1 VLRIV
6 IDRDTCEGT
15 GNCVYWAPATFDLD
29 EDGHSVLLDPPG
41 DDEQRIRV
49 AAEGCPVRA
58 ISVEV
63 VEEPADA
70 LGGERSGEPS

>member
-6 IDRDTCEGT
+6 IDQDKCEGT

-29 EDGHSVLLDPPG
+29 DDGHSVVLDPPG

-49 AAEGCPVRA
+49 AAEGCPMRA
-58 ISVEV
+58 ITVEV
-63 VEEPADA
+63 VDEPADQRA
-70 LGGERSGEPS
+70 GERA